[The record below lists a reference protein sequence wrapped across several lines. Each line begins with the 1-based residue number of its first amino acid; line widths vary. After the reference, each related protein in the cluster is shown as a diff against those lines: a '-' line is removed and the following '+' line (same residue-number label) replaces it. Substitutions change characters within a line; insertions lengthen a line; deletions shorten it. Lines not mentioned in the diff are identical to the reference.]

1 MRCLALAQTWQDA
14 GGEVLF
20 VLVSSVPALESRLKA
35 EGLEVVH
42 LASVAGS
49 ADEVRQ
55 TLALAGN
62 RGAAWV
68 VADGYQFGAQYQRAI
83 KQAGLH
89 LLFVDDYGH
98 ASPYSADFILN
109 QNICADE
116 SLYLERAPDT
126 HLMLGTRYALLRR
139 EFWPWCDRRHET
151 PEVARKVLVTLG
163 GGDPDNVTL
172 KVIRA
177 MQQIEL
183 DGMESIVVIGY
194 GNPHVETLTAEIRN
208 AKPKIRLVSQAEN
221 MPEMMAW
228 ADVAISAGGST
239 NWELALMGV
248 PNLIIVLADNQCG
261 IAEGLAQAGAA
272 INLGWFNRISDEQI
286 AEALESLV
294 LAEAKRLRMG
304 QVGQQ
309 LVDGRGALRVRGHLM
324 GEVI

>member
-1 MRCLALAQTWQDA
+1 
-14 GGEVLF
+14 
-20 VLVSSVPALESRLKA
+20 
-35 EGLEVVH
+35 
-42 LASVAGS
+42 
-49 ADEVRQ
+49 
-55 TLALAGN
+55 
-62 RGAAWV
+62 
-68 VADGYQFGAQYQRAI
+68 
-83 KQAGLH
+83 
-89 LLFVDDYGH
+89 
-98 ASPYSADFILN
+98 
-109 QNICADE
+109 
-116 SLYLERAPDT
+116 
-126 HLMLGTRYALLRR
+126 
-139 EFWPWCDRRHET
+139 
-151 PEVARKVLVTLG
+151 
-163 GGDPDNVTL
+163 
-172 KVIRA
+172 
-177 MQQIEL
+177 
-183 DGMESIVVIGY
+183 MESIVVIGY

-208 AKPKIRLVSQAEN
+208 AKPNIRLVSQAEN

-272 INLGWFNRISDEQI
+272 INWGWFNRISDEQI